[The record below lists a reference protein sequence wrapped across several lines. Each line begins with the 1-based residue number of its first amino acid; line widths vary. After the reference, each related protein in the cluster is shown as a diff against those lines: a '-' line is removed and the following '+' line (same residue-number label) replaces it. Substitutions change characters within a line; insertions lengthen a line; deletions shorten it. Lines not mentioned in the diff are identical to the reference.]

1 MIKFYY
7 QCIFLIILISKFSSS
22 LCLNTNTDSF
32 SEFVQSFKNVTTD
45 FAKSMFSNLSQFA
58 KNIGETIS
66 AAIEEECVYKCSNGK
81 KPQSNPFYE
90 PKANGCGVPGLNIP
104 KYIPINKLEKCCND
118 HDICYG
124 TCNKSK
130 DKCDVKFREC
140 LYKICSPLKKF
151 VSEEITKGCKVV
163 AKSLYTAV
171 ITMGCKYYLEAQKD
185 ACICNV
191 NYYNNRDEL

>member
-81 KPQSNPFYE
+81 K
-90 PKANGCGVPGLNIP
+90 
-104 KYIPINKLEKCCND
+104 KY
-118 HDICYG
+118 
-124 TCNKSK
+124 
-130 DKCDVKFREC
+130 
-140 LYKICSPLKKF
+140 
-151 VSEEITKGCKVV
+151 
-163 AKSLYTAV
+163 
-171 ITMGCKYYLEAQKD
+171 
-185 ACICNV
+185 
-191 NYYNNRDEL
+191 